1 MPQLILESENESTL
15 KLIQTLA
22 EQMHVQCQF
31 ILQKTKNESIA
42 QTKTQTEGER
52 ILAILENSGL
62 LGCMKNAEENLS
74 ENYKQHLW
82 NEK

>member
-1 MPQLILESENESTL
+1 MSQLILESENESTL

-22 EQMHVQCQF
+22 EHLHVQCQLV
-31 ILQKTKNESIA
+31 LQKTKFESRP

-52 ILAILENSGL
+52 VLAILENSGL
-62 LGCMKNAEENLS
+62 LGCMENAEEDLS